1 MKKLPLSSPAFQY
14 VEKAFGEWLD
24 VLGYAKQT
32 ADRLPVHARE
42 FMHELEGEGITQV
55 ERIEPT
61 HFRRHY
67 QRLQQRMNERD
78 GGALGAA
85 TLNKHRQALV
95 LFADYLRK
103 VGRQALPWIELQ
115 AQEVEDRDLE
125 VLSVAQVR
133 KLFAIAAE
141 AGEQAGKWSEALAQ
155 RDRALLV
162 VFYACGL
169 RRNEGWHL
177 DVGDVDLDR
186 KLVHVR
192 KGKARKERY
201 VPFNDTN
208 ARYLGEYMHEGR
220 LQLLRSRNEGALFV
234 TVNGKRQG
242 DQSLA
247 LRLEQLQLRSDDER
261 MKERP
266 ITLHGL
272 RHSIATHLLQ
282 GGMSLEKIARFLG
295 HSSLES
301 TQIYTHLSA
310 EASAKADLTEDD
322 GNVQ

>member
-14 VEKAFGEWLD
+14 VEKSFGEWLD
-24 VLGYAKQT
+24 VLGYARTT
-32 ADRLPVHARE
+32 ADRMPVHARE
-42 FMHELEGEGITQV
+42 FMHQLEREGITQV

-61 HFRRHY
+61 HFQQHY
-67 QRLQQRMNERD
+67 QSLQQRMNERD
-78 GGALGAA
+78 GGALGSA
-85 TLNKHRQALV
+85 TLNKHRQALM

-103 VGRQALPWIELQ
+103 SARQPLPWIDLQ
-115 AQEVEDRDLE
+115 AQQVEDRALE
-125 VLSVAQVR
+125 VLSVEQVR
-133 KLFAIAAE
+133 ALFALCSE
-141 AGEQAGKWSEALAQ
+141 PYEGVRHGEALAH

-162 VFYACGL
+162 IFYGCGL
-169 RRNEGWHL
+169 RRNEGVHL

-192 KGKARKERY
+192 KGKARKERF
-201 VPFNDTN
+201 VPLN
-208 ARYLGEYMHEGR
+208 ATGARHLEEYIHEGR

-234 TVNGKRQG
+234 TVNGRRQG

-247 LRLEQLQLRSDDER
+247 QRLEQLQRRSDDER

-272 RHSIATHLLQ
+272 RHSIATHLLNS
-282 GGMSLEKIARFLG
+282 GMSLEMIARFLG

-301 TQIYTHLSA
+301 TQIYTHL
-310 EASAKADLTEDD
+310 TEHEDEH
-322 GNVQ
+322 VR

>member
-1 MKKLPLSSPAFQY
+1 MKRLAINSPAFQY

-24 VLGYAKQT
+24 VLGYAKHT
-32 ADRLPVHARE
+32 ADRLPIHARE
-42 FMHELEGEGITQV
+42 LMHWLEEHGI
-55 ERIEPT
+55 RSIEAIEAK
-61 HFRRHY
+61 HVQDHY
-67 QRLQQRMNERD
+67 RELQQRMNERD
-78 GGALGAA
+78 GGALGGA

-95 LFADYLRK
+95 LFAQYLRK
-103 VGRQALPWIELQ
+103 VARHTLPHIELQ
-115 AQEVEDRDLE
+115 ALVIEDKALE
-125 VLSVAQVR
+125 VLSVEQVR
-133 KLFAIAAE
+133 TLFAITSE
-141 AGEQAGKWSEALAQ
+141 PYTDTGNMLKFGEALAQ

-169 RRNEGWHL
+169 RRNEGYHL

-192 KGKARKERY
+192 KGKARKERF
-201 VPFNDTN
+201 VPLNGTG
-208 ARYLGEYMHEGR
+208 ARHLEEYIHEGR

-242 DQSLA
+242 DQSIA
-247 LRLEQLQLRSDDER
+247 VRLEELQRRSDDQR

-301 TQIYTHLSA
+301 TQIYTHL
-310 EASAKADLTEDD
+310 TEHEDEH
-322 GNVQ
+322 VR